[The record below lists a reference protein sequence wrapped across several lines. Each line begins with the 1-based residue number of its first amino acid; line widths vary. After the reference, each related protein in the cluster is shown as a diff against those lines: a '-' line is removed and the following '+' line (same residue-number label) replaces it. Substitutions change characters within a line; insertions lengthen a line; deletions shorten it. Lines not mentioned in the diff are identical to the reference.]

1 MCIHFTEVL
10 YNMRRCGFIYIM
22 VFALTILDVAFT
34 AIGLRLGIIT
44 EANPI
49 VGYFLKLSA
58 GLTFLGILS
67 YVGGALLLIYR
78 LSPGI
83 RWLNIIM
90 AGLAGIKLYT
100 LILHMQWFSEYIAVR
115 L

>member
-1 MCIHFTEVL
+1 MKRHVCI
-10 YNMRRCGFIYIM
+10 YFII
-22 VFALTILDVAFT
+22 FILTILDLIFT
-34 AIGLRLGIIT
+34 AKGIKLGVIT

-49 VGYFLKLSA
+49 IAYFIERSL
-58 GLTFLGILS
+58 GLTFFCIMA

-83 RWLNIIM
+83 WWLNATL
-90 AGLAGIKLYT
+90 AGLAGIKLYA
-100 LILHMQWFSEYIAVR
+100 LVLHMQWLSGYFGIS